1 MKFQKISIP
10 TPREVNRNPRGR
22 VVSKAQFFKGKYGT
36 KMEFP
41 KGVGYQVIKS
51 SVEGGV
57 WIFSATTHSCC
68 SLPAETFHINI
79 TIIRTVLS
87 IAEAYSV
94 NIIFWALLNFKL
106 FCSLLH

>member
-1 MKFQKISIP
+1 M
-10 TPREVNRNPRGR
+10 
-22 VVSKAQFFKGKYGT
+22 VSKAQFFKGKYGT
-36 KMEFP
+36 KMKFP
-41 KGVGYQVIKS
+41 KKVGYQAKKS
-51 SVEGGV
+51 SVGGV
-57 WIFSATTHSCC
+57 WILSGTTHSCC
-68 SLPAETFHINI
+68 SSLAETFHINI